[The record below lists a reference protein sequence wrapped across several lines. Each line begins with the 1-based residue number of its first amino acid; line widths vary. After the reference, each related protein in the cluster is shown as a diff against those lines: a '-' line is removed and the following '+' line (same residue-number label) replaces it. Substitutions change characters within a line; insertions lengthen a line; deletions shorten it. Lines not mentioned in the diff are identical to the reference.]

1 MQIRCPCPYAMTQP
15 FHCYAQIPKEVLKP
29 SIRRRACSLLQY
41 LRGRELVQY
50 GREQMSNVVEAP
62 CHSQKGC
69 IRGPPSI
76 TEGPLRHR
84 TE

>member
-1 MQIRCPCPYAMTQP
+1 MQIRCPCPYAVTQP

-50 GREQMSNVVEAP
+50 GREQMSNVVEMLHATVGKDVLDV
-62 CHSQKGC
+62 HLAS
-69 IRGPPSI
+69 R
-76 TEGPLRHR
+76 RVR
-84 TE
+84 